1 MVGSLHQDKVERLQS
16 AFSSTGKTLF
26 LATKWNKKNEIRR
39 TSCWKQRKMSVSAP
53 HCTWLNNDSDLG
65 GVLLSGWVSH
75 SQLEG
80 VVALLHGRQLQ
91 GWCPYALELHTHTHT
106 HSYLICSN
114 EVNHRL
120 GRVRLWFWRFSPA
133 SPPLCPCSRGWG
145 TTRRTGSRGRRCFG
159 CRSEWWSCVAAG
171 WPGLNHNNIKCCL
184 FNTRV
189 V

>member
-16 AFSSTGKTLF
+16 AFSSTGKHYF
-26 LATKWNKKNEIRR
+26 WQQNEIKKWNQTNKLLKTEKNVRVCSTLYLAEQWQWPGRCPAVR
-39 TSCWKQRKMSVSAP
+39 LSQSQSAGRCSRPPAWPTAAGLVSVRP
-53 HCTWLNNDSDLG
+53 G
-65 GVLLSGWVSH
+65 I
-75 SQLEG
+75 
-80 VVALLHGRQLQ
+80 
-91 GWCPYALELHTHTHT
+91 THTHT

-159 CRSEWWSCVAAG
+159 CRSEWWSYVAAG